1 MADTLTLRIV
11 TPERIVLEQEVDEVV
26 ARAIDGELAIL
37 PHHQPLLTPLAIDI
51 VRYKDDSGDATAAV
65 IGGIMEV
72 ANNEVTILSDLAEL
86 DTEVDEAR
94 AHQRKGRAEAE
105 KTQRVDKL
113 DVYLAEMALAK
124 SIARLKAAELA
135 KQRMRSRQRPS

>member
-11 TPERIVLEQEVDEVV
+11 TPERIVLEQEVNEVV

-135 KQRMRSRQRPS
+135 KQRMRSRHNPS

>member
-1 MADTLTLRIV
+1 MADTLTLKII
-11 TPERIVLEQEVDEVV
+11 TPERIVLEQEVEQVV
-26 ARAIDGELAIL
+26 ARAIDGELAVL
-37 PHHQPLLTPLAIDI
+37 PHHQPLLTALTIDV
-51 VRYKDDSGDATAAV
+51 VRYKDSDGEATAAV

-72 ANNEVTILSDLAEL
+72 ADNEVTILSDLAEL
-86 DTEVDEAR
+86 DVEIDEAR